1 MSDEAKGVL
10 RDQALRLD
18 KSSLTVADECLR
30 FRFEESADLVAL
42 MASHGELD
50 YSDVLQLVRGVVSG
64 DRDAEE
70 AAATLDA
77 YVAGLVRQAVTL
89 FRADLG
95 VAAAYLGESAA
106 AEEPV

>member
-1 MSDEAKGVL
+1 MADEAKEGVL

-50 YSDVLQLVRGVVSG
+50 YGEVLALVRGVLSG

-70 AAATLDA
+70 AATALDA
-77 YVAGLVRQAVTL
+77 YALSSL
-89 FRADLG
+89 DADRG
-95 VAAAYLGESAA
+95 RPARRRSAHGGRLRRGR
-106 AEEPV
+106 